1 MEYLSRSLQLFFLI
15 TLLGISSNSG
25 LAQGSPMLGKFS
37 GDQQGNT
44 VSLYWQILAGS
55 TCNGIQIYRS
65 TDSLNFVRIGYIPGI
80 CGHEFEESNYYF
92 TDTLPLPNAINYYYL
107 ELGTVGVSDVLS
119 VNVISSGSSGYQI
132 RPHPVVDRATIYF
145 DPLRTSAHEIRIY
158 DMRGIEVFYEKTADN
173 FFEIE
178 TTSIPS
184 GSYAF
189 KILSVDS
196 NDSVKGVMIVQH

>member
-1 MEYLSRSLQLFFLI
+1 MKKLSHSLSLLLLISLFGI
-15 TLLGISSNSG
+15 TTNSG
-25 LAQGSPMLGKFS
+25 LSQGSPMLGKFS
-37 GDQQGNT
+37 GDQQGTT
-44 VSLYWQILAGS
+44 VSLYWQMLAGS

-107 ELGTVGVSDVLS
+107 ELGTIGVSDVIS

-145 DPLRTSAHEIRIY
+145 DPLSTSAHEIRIY
-158 DMRGIEVFYEKTADN
+158 DMQGIEVFYEKTTDN

-178 TTSIPS
+178 SSSIPS

-189 KILSVDS
+189 KILSVDG